1 MSVSQPEDDQRTFLI
16 VGGGKEGK
24 RGGREGREKNERSE
38 EGTKSGKGKGTG
50 EELVAVLARVE
61 RMLELVTV
69 RVCNSHI
76 FLHHIFE
83 NTAVRRQAFAD
94 SVHIVDAYKYFEWLH
109 VKYLPTIFIADCQY
123 HSAIWGL

>member
-61 RMLELVTV
+61 RML
-69 RVCNSHI
+69 
-76 FLHHIFE
+76 
-83 NTAVRRQAFAD
+83 
-94 SVHIVDAYKYFEWLH
+94 
-109 VKYLPTIFIADCQY
+109 
-123 HSAIWGL
+123 